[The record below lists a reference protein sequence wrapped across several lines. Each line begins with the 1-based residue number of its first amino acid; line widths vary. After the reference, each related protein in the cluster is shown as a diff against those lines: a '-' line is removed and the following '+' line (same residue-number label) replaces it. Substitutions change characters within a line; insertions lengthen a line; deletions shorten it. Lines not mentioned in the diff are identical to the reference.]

1 MFIIKMCHTGSHIPI
16 LGMAMLIHAEPKLSD
31 SIMQCNIITFG
42 SPGRRERTQTQ
53 YETGRLV
60 QFSDLLQPT
69 ETSLQAG
76 VDRYVQVLVD
86 KLTCKRILIQV
97 LEQSKCQGRKGNRQ
111 LE

>member
-1 MFIIKMCHTGSHIPI
+1 MSYRVTI
-16 LGMAMLIHAEPKLSD
+16 LSESV
-31 SIMQCNIITFG
+31 MQCNIITVG
-42 SPGRRERTQTQ
+42 SPGSRERTQSQ

-60 QFSDLLQPT
+60 QFSHLLKST

-76 VDRYVQVLVD
+76 VDRYVQVLFD

-97 LEQSKCQGRKGNRQ
+97 LEQIKCQGRKGNRQ